1 MVGASIG
8 TTNITVVVLA
18 PLFETPVVYA
28 SPDPVVGAVFIQNG
42 CPGAEMLKRYF
53 VPLVKEIAGLFW
65 PPITYAPVPE
75 FETAYCTV
83 VADNAGYTILK
94 FEGSLVVNGEYVR
107 RPFDTRTPVLVVDDN
122 VVP

>member
-8 TTNITVVVLA
+8 TTNIIVALLA

-28 SPDPVVGAVFIQNG
+28 SPVPVVGAVFIQNG
-42 CPGAEMLKRYF
+42 CPGEEMLNRYF
-53 VPLVKEIAGLFW
+53 VPLVKANVGLFW
-65 PPITYAPVPE
+65 PLITYAPVPE

-83 VADNAGYTILK
+83 VADNAGVTILK

-107 RPFDTRTPVLVVDDN
+107 RPFDTRTPVIVVDDN